1 MIDVKKGELTLRVG
15 IEEVHFNLNQSLKQ
29 HDFEKAQCMRVE
41 NATVVSKKHNDKY
54 MTLDLIE
61 EYILNSLHNENL
73 EKEELKVE
81 AELIETV
88 ISLNEES
95 GVEGSSN
102 NKVKERDVEKS
113 YEGLI
118 LKELPKHLKYAFF
131 G

>member
-29 HDFEKAQCMRVE
+29 HDFKKAQCMRVE

-61 EYILNSLHNENL
+61 ECILNSLHNENL
-73 EKEELKVE
+73 ENEALKVE

-95 GVEGSSN
+95 SVEGSSS
-102 NKVKERDVEKS
+102 NKVKERDVEKI